1 MSPLDVNQFDE
12 ISIGL
17 ATAQNIRSWSSGEVK
32 KPETINYRT
41 LRPEKDG
48 LFCEKIFGP
57 QKAWECACG
66 KYKRVRF
73 KGIVCERCG
82 VEVTSDKVRRERMG
96 HIALSAPVVHI
107 WYLRGT
113 RSWLAYLL
121 MGTAPKE
128 ELKAKQLEKVIYFAA
143 HMVTYVDESRRHDDL
158 AELRVGL
165 NDEILEIA
173 EREVKALDN
182 KLKEIEARAAKLE
195 ADGAKES
202 ELRALQRGTE
212 KELDGVRSRF
222 AEERELA
229 KQAFDTF
236 EGLHSRQIIEDE
248 VLYREMDFRYGDYFE
263 GGMGADAIL
272 QLIDRMNLDDEEK
285 VMREMIDAKDGR
297 KPLSAQRHAK
307 FLKRLAIVQSFNR
320 RDEHGHRLNDPRAM
334 ILEAVPVI
342 PPDLRPMVQLDGGRF
357 ATSDLNDLY
366 RRVINRNNRLK
377 RLLDLGAPDIIVNNE
392 KRMLQEA
399 VDALFDNGRRGRPV
413 AGQSGRPLKSL
424 SDMLKGKQGRFRQ
437 NLLGKRVDYSGRSV
451 IVVGP
456 QLKLHQCGLPKMMAL
471 ELFKPF
477 VMKRL
482 IETQMA
488 QNIKSAKRMVE
499 RRKTVVWD
507 VLEEVIREH
516 PVLLNRAPTLHRL
529 GIQAFEPILVDGKAI
544 QIHPLVCKAF
554 NADFDG
560 DQMAVHVPLSAESQA
575 EARILMLSTNN
586 IFTPA
591 TGRPITEPA
600 QDMVFGAYYLTLP
613 SEEEVEH
620 PKVYRH
626 VYEIE
631 NSVAD
636 GLIGLRAPIQIR
648 PLEGS
653 SLDTRLEAAGIE
665 VEGAG
670 RSLVTTPGRVL
681 FNEAL
686 PFGFRYVNELIGK
699 NAVPIGTIVE
709 EISASY
715 SRQEVAES
723 LDAIKSLGFR
733 FATKS
738 GLTISIDDIITTP
751 EKAAILNKYEEQAAK
766 VETNYRRGVIVDDE
780 RRQQEI
786 EIWTNANKEVGDAT
800 DRAMNAIPDNPIR
813 QMVDSGARGN
823 SQQIRQIAAMK
834 GLVSNPRGEMIPRP
848 IKSSFREGLS
858 VLEYFIS
865 THGTRKGLGDTA
877 LRTADSGYLTRR
889 LVDVAQELIVKE
901 FDCQT
906 ARGMWIEHVAPD
918 TRAQRAHLETK
929 LWGRVVAEDVTLSD
943 GSTIEAGTMLLMD
956 DVERLRDDA
965 AVTRVRVRTTLT
977 CDAIQGVCAAC
988 YGLSLATHQ
997 LVELGEAVGV
1007 IAAQS
1012 IGEPGTQLTMRT
1024 FHSGGV
1030 TESDI
1035 THGLPRVVELFEART
1050 PKGAAAVAEFSGAVR
1065 VELIGRERKVTI
1077 VGDEGQVQEESIS
1090 IARHLL
1096 VEDGQ
1101 EVEVG
1106 TPLHDGPLD
1115 PKLMM
1120 KFRGTRETQQYLVE
1134 EVQNVYRDQGVSIH
1148 DKHIELIVR
1157 QMTRRVQIVDAG
1169 TSNWLP
1175 GALIDVKLFNDT
1187 NDELEAS
1194 GEEAADGRAQLMGI
1208 TKASLA
1214 TDSWLSAASFQ
1225 ETTRVLTEAAIEGK
1239 RDNLVGLKE
1248 NIIIGKL
1255 IPAGSGLEYYNQRE
1269 LRLDMPDAELLP
1281 AWAQVSDD
1289 DLDLASLL
1297 GELSSDDSFSAD
1309 LSAFQNI
1316 GTATYDESALPENDA
1331 VNPEDQLGGQAL

>member
-1 MSPLDVNQFDE
+1 MSPLDVNQFSE
-12 ISIGL
+12 INIGL
-17 ATAQNIRSWSSGEVK
+17 ATASNIRSWSSGEVK

-41 LRPEKDG
+41 LKPEKDG

-96 HIALSAPVVHI
+96 HIQLSAPVVHI

-143 HMVTYVDESRRHDDL
+143 HMVTYIDINKRHEDL
-158 AELRVGL
+158 AELRQAL
-165 NDEILEIA
+165 NEEILEIN
-173 EREVKALDN
+173 EREAKALER
-182 KLKEIEARAAKLE
+182 KLKEIEERAAKLE
-195 ADGAKES
+195 ADGAKET

-222 AEERELA
+222 TEEREVA

-236 EGLHSRQIIEDE
+236 EGMHSRMIIEDE
-248 VLYREMDFRYGDYFE
+248 VLYREMEFRYGEYFE

-272 QLIDRMNLDDEEK
+272 NLIDRMDLDEEEVK
-285 VMREMIDAKDGR
+285 MREMIDAKDGR

-320 RDEHGHRLNDPRAM
+320 RDADGNRMNDPRAM

-377 RLLDLGAPDIIVNNE
+377 RLLDLQAPDIIVNNE

-456 QLKLHQCGLPKMMAL
+456 TLKLHQCGLPKMMAL

-482 IETQMA
+482 IETQIA
-488 QNIKSAKRMVE
+488 PNIKSAKRMVE
-499 RRKTVVWD
+499 RRKTFVWD

-529 GIQAFEPILVDGKAI
+529 GIQAFEPVLVDGKAI

-560 DQMAVHVPLSAESQA
+560 DQMAVHVPLSAEAQA

-613 SEEEVEH
+613 AESEVEN
-620 PKVYRH
+620 PPVFRH
-626 VYEIE
+626 MFEIE
-631 NSVAD
+631 NALAD
-636 GLIGLRAPIQIR
+636 KSIGLRSLIEIR
-648 PLEGS
+648 PAVDS
-653 SLDTRLEAAGIE
+653 SLDARLEASGIAAT
-665 VEGAG
+665 GAS
-670 RSLVTTPGRVL
+670 RRLRTTTGRVL

-686 PFGFRYVNELIGK
+686 PFGFRFVDELIGK
-699 NAVPIGTIVE
+699 NATPIGTIVE
-709 EISASY
+709 EISGNF
-715 SRQEVAES
+715 SRQEVAEA
-723 LDAIKSLGFR
+723 LDAIKNLGFKY
-733 FATKS
+733 ATRS
-738 GLTISIDDIITTP
+738 GLTISIDDVVTTSD
-751 EKAAILNKYEEQAAK
+751 KAEILNKYELQAEK

-780 RRQQEI
+780 RRQQQI

-800 DRAMNAIPDNPIR
+800 DKAMNAAFDNPIR
-813 QMVDSGARGN
+813 MMVDSGARGN
-823 SQQIRQIAAMK
+823 SQQIRQIGAMK

-889 LVDVAQELIVKE
+889 LVDVAQELIVKQM
-901 FDCQT
+901 DCET
-906 ARGMWIEHVAPD
+906 ARGMWIEHVEPD
-918 TRAQRAHLETK
+918 TRGHRSHLETK
-929 LWGRVVAEDVTLSD
+929 LWGRVTAEDVETSNGILPK
-943 GSTIEAGTMLLMD
+943 GTMLMTE

-965 AVTRVRVRTTLT
+965 KVSRVRVRTTLT
-977 CDAIQGVCAAC
+977 CDAVQGVCATC

-997 LVELGEAVGV
+997 MVELGEAVGV

-1030 TESDI
+1030 SESDI

-1050 PKGAAAVAEFSGAVR
+1050 PKGAAAVAEFSGTVR
-1065 VELIGRERKVTI
+1065 VELVGRERKLTV
-1077 VGDEGQVQEESIS
+1077 VGNDGEIQEESIS

-1106 TPLHDGPLD
+1106 MPLHDGPLD

-1120 KFRGTRETQQYLVE
+1120 KFRGTRETQQYLTE

-1157 QMTRRVQIVDAG
+1157 QMTRRVQVVSAG
-1169 TSNWLP
+1169 ESRWLP
-1175 GALIDVKLFNDT
+1175 GAMVDAKVFNDM
-1187 NDELEAS
+1187 NVELENAS
-1194 GEEAADGRAQLMGI
+1194 KEPADGRAQLMGI

-1239 RDNLVGLKE
+1239 SDNLIGLKE

-1255 IPAGSGLEYYNQRE
+1255 IPAGSGLEYYNERN
-1269 LRLDMPDAELLP
+1269 LRWSMPDAELLP
-1281 AWAQVSDD
+1281 DWLHSSEADQELADILGEFTSDD
-1289 DLDLASLL
+1289 
-1297 GELSSDDSFSAD
+1297 GSFAREMAD
-1309 LSAFQNI
+1309 FQNI
-1316 GTATYDESALPENDA
+1316 GATYNPADVPEEET
-1331 VNPEDQLGGQAL
+1331 PLEDGLGA

>member
-1 MSPLDVNQFDE
+1 MSPLDVNQFNE
-12 ISIGL
+12 LSIGL

-143 HMVTYVDESRRHDDL
+143 HMVTFVDVDRRHDDL
-158 AELRVGL
+158 ADLRQALADEL
-165 NDEILEIA
+165 LEID
-173 EREVKALDN
+173 EREATAIEN
-182 KLKEIEARAAKLE
+182 KLRDIESRAEKLE

-212 KELDGVRSRF
+212 KELDAVRTRF

-229 KQAFDTF
+229 RQSFDTF

-248 VLYREMDFRYGDYFE
+248 VLYREMEFRYGEYFE

-272 QLIDRMNLDDEEK
+272 QLIDRMDLDEEER

-320 RDEHGHRLNDPRAM
+320 RDDQGRRLNDPRAM

-482 IETQMA
+482 IETQVA

-560 DQMAVHVPLSAESQA
+560 DQMAVHVPLSAEAQA
-575 EARILMLSTNN
+575 EARVLMLSTNN

-591 TGRPITEPA
+591 TGRPITEPS

-613 SEEEVEH
+613 FDVEVAN
-620 PKVYRH
+620 PRVFRH
-626 VYEIE
+626 VFEIE
-631 NSVAD
+631 NALAD
-636 GLIGLRAPIQIR
+636 RQIGLRTPIEIR
-648 PLEGS
+648 PQADS
-653 SLDTRLEAAGIE
+653 SLDLRLQASGIE
-665 VEGAG
+665 SNGSS
-670 RSLVTTPGRVL
+670 RSLVTTAGRVF

-686 PFGFRYVNELIGK
+686 PRGFRYVNELIGK
-699 NAVPIGTIVE
+699 NARPIGTIVE
-709 EISASY
+709 EISGGY
-715 SRQEVAES
+715 NRQEVAES

-733 FATKS
+733 FATQS
-738 GLTISIDDIITTP
+738 GLTISIDDVVTTD

-800 DRAMNAIPDNPIR
+800 DRAMNAIADNPIR
-813 QMVDSGARGN
+813 MMVDSGARGN

-901 FDCQT
+901 FDCAT
-906 ARGMWIEHVAPD
+906 TRGMWIEHVAPD

-943 GSTIEAGTMLLMD
+943 GSVVESGTMLMMD
-956 DVERLRDDA
+956 DVERLRDDE

-1050 PKGAAAVAEFSGAVR
+1050 PKGAAKVAEHSGVVR
-1065 VELIGRERKVTI
+1065 VELIGRERKVTV
-1077 VGDEGQVQEESIS
+1077 VGNDGEIQEESIS

-1169 TSNWLP
+1169 DSPWLP
-1175 GALIDVKLFNDT
+1175 GAMIDVKLFNDT
-1187 NDELEAS
+1187 NDDLEANAK
-1194 GEEAADGRAQLMGI
+1194 EVADGRAQLMGI

-1239 RDNLVGLKE
+1239 RDHLVGLKE

-1255 IPAGSGLEYYNQRE
+1255 IPAGSGLSYYERAN
-1269 LRLDMPDAELLP
+1269 LRLEMPNAELLP
-1281 AWAQVSDD
+1281 SWVQKSDEEM
-1289 DLDLASLL
+1289 DLASLL
-1297 GELSSDDSFSAD
+1297 GETYEDSFNAD
-1309 LSAFQNI
+1309 LAAFQNI
-1316 GTATYDESALPENDA
+1316 GANYDESALPEEDA
-1331 VNPEDQLGGQAL
+1331 PNPEDQLGGSQAI